1 MDKSP
6 PSAEPQEDDAVAQ
19 TAPADGEARRA
30 VLKRFGRYAAVA
42 PTAMVLLASRDAWA
56 PPRGPVPPKTVPPPG
71 TGGYD

>member
-42 PTAMVLLASRDAWA
+42 PTAMILLASREAWA
-56 PPRGPVPPKTVPPPG
+56 PPPGPVPPRDVPP
-71 TGGYD
+71 TWAGGYD